1 VRVASR
7 ACAIGCLAA
16 GLVAARP
23 AGAAMTIGL
32 REKSGETRTFYQDGS
47 RVRIVNPSGT
57 NDGEAYVVDLKTSE
71 HVVVYDDAKAY
82 YDLGKSLAQRRAAV
96 EPNQKEHPS
105 DRKKPPAVSY
115 RSLGVARHVAGI
127 ACAMY
132 QRLIDGL
139 LDAKVC
145 FAPWGGAVGPRE
157 DFLWFDE
164 LVERVST
171 AAGEHSHKRP
181 FHTLAQEEGLVLWVA
196 RINADRGLDTMEVV
210 KLSRDP
216 VPFALLHVPSDYK
229 EFSRPLTA
237 SEHPKIGPPPMDDR
251 FTWRSLDGKVTAIIV
266 IMMSIAI
273 GLGFVVNALLLHL
286 AASVV
291 IENNRFR
298 QALLATAIIWVV
310 QIPIELLRLP
320 TSFRVAFGAF
330 TAFAGLK
337 IAYGASVG
345 RTIALFVMEA
355 ALTASIAY
363 LLHRLF
369 G

>member
-1 VRVASR
+1 M
-7 ACAIGCLAA
+7 
-16 GLVAARP
+16 VAARP

-32 REKSGETRTFYQDGS
+32 RHEKSFVRTFYQDGS
-47 RVRIVNPSGT
+47 RVRIANPSGT
-57 NDGEAYVVDLKTSE
+57 DDGEARIVDLKTSE
-71 HVVVYDDAKAY
+71 QVVVYDDARAY
-82 YDLGKSLAQRRAAV
+82 YDLGKSLAQLRAAV
-96 EPNQKEHPS
+96 ERNQKEHPS

-115 RSLGVARHVAGI
+115 HSLGAARHVAGF

-132 QRLIDGL
+132 ERLVDGL

-157 DFLWFDE
+157 DFLWFDQ
-164 LVERVST
+164 LIERLAT
-171 AAGEHSHKRP
+171 AEGERSHKRP
-181 FHTLAQEEGLVLWVA
+181 LHTLAQEEGLVLWVA
-196 RINADRGLDTMEVV
+196 QINDDRSLDTMEVV

-251 FTWRSLDGKVTAIIV
+251 FTWRSLDGKLTGIIV

-273 GLGFVVNALLLHL
+273 GMGVVVNAVLLHL
-286 AASVV
+286 AASIV
-291 IENNRFR
+291 IEQNRFR

-310 QIPIELLRLP
+310 QIPIGLLRLP
-320 TSFRVAFGAF
+320 EIFSVAFGAF
-330 TAFAGLK
+330 SVFAGLK
-337 IAYGASVG
+337 IAYGASIG
-345 RTIALFVMEA
+345 RTVALFVMEA
-355 ALTASIAY
+355 ALTASIGY